1 METIRK
7 KVLLI
12 EKSAS
17 DQAAIEG
24 MLADEAIACDLKV
37 ARSFREALE
46 MMRTQEFDLVVADYR
61 SEDEFVPV

>member
-1 METIRK
+1 LPQLIETPLLFTSVRHMETIRK

-46 MMRTQEFDLVVADYR
+46 MMRT
-61 SEDEFVPV
+61 